1 MIAAAAIVEGRH
13 LIETVVAS
21 IVAGLGITFAFSVA
35 IRGAARFGDF
45 NREERTAAAGLAL
58 ASVGLA
64 LAVVVA
70 GVVFGIVVMTS
81 K

>member
-1 MIAAAAIVEGRH
+1 MTATIVEGRA
-13 LIETVVAS
+13 LIETVIAS
-21 IVAGLGITFAFSVA
+21 VVAGLGITVAFSVA
-35 IRGAARFGDF
+35 IRGAARFADLS
-45 NREERTAAAGLAL
+45 REDRTAAAGLAL

-70 GVVFGIVVMTS
+70 GVVFGIVVMTD